1 MLWFYVVLL
10 SIASSAAAC
19 FAFVYFMQAG
29 LIRPGKWGKPD
40 IVDVRWLLD
49 QVKVERQEQATELE
63 AARKTIEQ
71 LKRRIE
77 ELESELVQ
85 FKRISA
91 LPTTPLLLIC
101 GDQGFCQSDAA
112 QITKARVWYRV
123 IENATRNSIED
134 ELMRRRQNG
143 DLYPWLHISAH
154 GSEAGILL
162 ADGIAEPNWWN
173 RQLEGVKV
181 VLAANCE
188 SVEVGDALAG
198 VVDYVIVFYGDRES
212 DYMSSFAYAFWREM
226 AATNDAK
233 AAYKKALIDVPAI
246 RPHVDLRAA

>member
-1 MLWFYVVLL
+1 
-10 SIASSAAAC
+10 
-19 FAFVYFMQAG
+19 MQSG
-29 LIRPGKWGKPD
+29 LIKPGEWGKPSVSD
-40 IVDVRWLLD
+40 IRWLLD

-63 AARKTIEQ
+63 QARKTIEQ
-71 LKRRIE
+71 LKKRIE
-77 ELESELVQ
+77 ELEAELVQ

-101 GDQGFCQSDAA
+101 GDKGFCAQDAA